1 MGSGPGG
8 YPTLKVDPEL
18 LQKYGGQLLA
28 AAGDL
33 PEAPP
38 PFAVTGSDAISQAIA
53 EKLQGLEDPIQQQ
66 LPQLKTEA
74 SDTANN
80 VVAAAG
86 QYAETDAQIAA
97 NYEKLQFG
105 EASGVGGGGA
115 VASGAG
121 GAGGAVGSAAG
132 AGGGAGG
139 AMGQM
144 GQMMSMPMQM
154 ASQAAQMPMQAMSAL
169 GQVPQG
175 VMQGVQQISQMAGAG
190 GGASSASEAS
200 ADKPADGNARP
211 QDDRREQDDKPA
223 PEAAA
228 GDKATERAPEP
239 APPAAP
245 RPGSPRHAAP
255 DPTIDL

>member
-1 MGSGPGG
+1 MGSSPGG

-33 PEAPP
+33 PDAPP
-38 PFAVTGSDAISQAIA
+38 PFTVTGSDAISQAIS

-80 VVAAAG
+80 VMAAAG
-86 QYAETDAQIAA
+86 RYSETDAQLAA

-105 EASGVGGGGA
+105 EAG
-115 VASGAG
+115 GAG
-121 GAGGAVGSAAG
+121 GAGAGGAGAALG

-175 VMQGVQQISQMAGAG
+175 IMQGVQQISQMAGAG
-190 GGASSASEAS
+190 SGASSASEVG
-200 ADKPADGNARP
+200 ADKPADGDAPP
-211 QDDRREQDDKPA
+211 QDDRREQDDKRSPG
-223 PEAAA
+223 AAA
-228 GDKATERAPEP
+228 GDKSAERAPEP
-239 APPAAP
+239 APPAAAAAP

-255 DPTIDL
+255 DPTVEL